1 MLVESPDPTKEADM
15 KKLYTSPTLQK
26 AAVSVAVAV
35 SSLLM
40 ANMRK

>member
-1 MLVESPDPTKEADM
+1 M
-15 KKLYTSPTLQK
+15 KKAYNSPTLQK

-40 ANMRK
+40 AYVRK